1 MNDKALLDTV
11 NDALNEAELRSEEI
25 PAIDLYVDQI
35 INLINDKLGEGSE
48 RYRDRVLTKTMINN
62 YSKDGIITPVKGKK
76 YNKEQI
82 LQMLTVYTLKGTL
95 SINEIKRT
103 LQGAYASGDFG
114 GEELTAL
121 YDRYLDIKQDNRE
134 YAKMTLD
141 GIIDRN
147 GLDMESDVDYISA
160 ICALVAF
167 SAQLKHIAQAMI
179 DERFPNEQE
188 QIEELDET
196 KPVRSEKIEKIERK
210 IEKIERR
217 GERKAERKVEKV
229 EKKTERKIE
238 KKLEKIKAKD
248 NSAE

>member
-11 NDALNEAELRSEEI
+11 NDALNEAELRSDEI

-35 INLINDKLGEGSE
+35 LNLINDKLGEGSE

-103 LQGAYASGDFG
+103 LKGAYASGDFD
-114 GEELTAL
+114 GESLREL
-121 YDRYLDIKQDNRE
+121 YDRHLDIKDVNRE
-134 YAKMTLD
+134 YAKMALD
-141 GIIDRN
+141 GIIERN
-147 GLDMESDVDYISA
+147 GLDMESDVDYVSA
-160 ICALVAF
+160 ICALVSF
-167 SAQLKHIAQAMI
+167 SAQLRNMAQAMI
-179 DERFPNEQE
+179 DDRFPDESE
-188 QIEELDET
+188 TLDSSEEP
-196 KPVRSEKIEKIERK
+196 KAISSEKIEKIERK

-238 KKLEKIKAKD
+238 KKREKIKAKE
-248 NSAE
+248 NSGE

>member
-11 NDALNEAELRSEEI
+11 NDALNEAELRSDEI

-48 RYRDRVLTKTMINN
+48 RYRDKVLTKTMINN

-103 LQGAYASGDFG
+103 LKGVYASGDFG

-121 YDRYLDIKQDNRE
+121 YDRYLDIKNDNRE
-134 YAKMTLD
+134 YAKMALD
-141 GIIDRN
+141 GIIERN

-160 ICALVAF
+160 ICALVSF
-167 SAQLKHIAQAMI
+167 SAQLRNMAQAMI
-179 DERFPNEQE
+179 DDRFPDESE
-188 QIEELDET
+188 TLDSSEEP
-196 KPVRSEKIEKIERK
+196 KAISSEKIEKIERK

-238 KKLEKIKAKD
+238 KKREKIKAKE
-248 NSAE
+248 NSGE

>member
-35 INLINDKLGEGSE
+35 LNLINDKLSEGSE

-103 LQGAYASGDFG
+103 LKGAYASGDFG

-121 YDRYLDIKQDNRE
+121 YDRYLDIKNDNRE
-134 YAKMTLD
+134 YAKMALD
-141 GIIDRN
+141 GIIERN

-167 SAQLKHIAQAMI
+167 SAQLRNMAQAMI
-179 DERFPNEQE
+179 DDRFPDES
-188 QIEELDET
+188 EEKCFWLNRKTIGLSAHSTDWDVLFSDRLADKIVEDY
-196 KPVRSEKIEKIERK
+196 KSIVPVYKLFMA
-210 IEKIERR
+210 
-217 GERKAERKVEKV
+217 AEE
-229 EKKTERKIE
+229 ECLKK
-238 KKLEKIKAKD
+238 
-248 NSAE
+248 NS

>member
-1 MNDKALLDTV
+1 
-11 NDALNEAELRSEEI
+11 
-25 PAIDLYVDQI
+25 
-35 INLINDKLGEGSE
+35 
-48 RYRDRVLTKTMINN
+48 
-62 YSKDGIITPVKGKK
+62 
-76 YNKEQI
+76 
-82 LQMLTVYTLKGTL
+82 MLTVYTLKGTL
-95 SINEIKRT
+95 SINEIKRI

-134 YAKMTLD
+134 YARMTLD
-141 GIIDRN
+141 GIVERN
-147 GLDMESDVDYISA
+147 GLDIENDVDYISA

-167 SAQLKHIAQAMI
+167 SAQLKNIAQAMI
-179 DERFPNEQE
+179 DERFPGEQE
-188 QIEELDET
+188 KPAALDEPKAI
-196 KPVRSEKIEKIERK
+196 KPEKIEKIERK

-238 KKLEKIKAKD
+238 KKREKIKAKD